1 MIHGFSINYNE
12 KGTVN
17 RTDKLPKEIV
27 WLGSDDNVNWEKIDD
42 NISISNFTLGVDVNS
57 MSKSGQQLLGTTTN
71 GFVKTSEL
79 KIDNVPIAHPN
90 LANDNSNYSFFYE
103 SNGASVN
110 IKKFKYYAFVFKSTN
125 GDSTLQ
131 FREIELY
138 GQNFNKD
145 YNNYVVKIN
154 TESLFE
160 EQYKS
165 YAVII
170 TKLLANSTTQNISKV
185 NYVDFEQEPNTLKS
199 LLNSKLLMDTYLS
212 TNNWFHVI
220 EFSETFYYKHYA
232 IQFIDTQVDTNGNIP
247 QIRDLEFYG
256 LYNTSLNS
264 GFNKLNSIIKTNDVL
279 FPNKLEYNNENL
291 DSIIITEQVKNIK
304 VFNYDVDGNDHFY
317 DNTMLSGMAQNNYR
331 YGKKDIF
338 KVFNNLIDNSTPNYI
353 IRNEVWTYSNTL
365 NNFINDMRSVHIEL
379 DFIESK
385 RIEYMTIIAYNRK
398 IDNIRLFLDTSYS
411 FVKKEIQLNFT
422 YDQKNISITS
432 VKEYISKLNALGLK
446 SRIFENDS
454 NTLSQCYLTI
464 IKLNHQF
471 RDMKKLN
478 FFITDL
484 IEEENN
490 NQPLALSNIE
500 LFERKLIVP
509 HH

>member
-1 MIHGFSINYNE
+1 MKN
-12 KGTVN
+12 
-17 RTDKLPKEIV
+17 
-27 WLGSDDNVNWEKIDD
+27 
-42 NISISNFTLGVDVNS
+42 
-57 MSKSGQQLLGTTTN
+57 
-71 GFVKTSEL
+71 
-79 KIDNVPIAHPN
+79 
-90 LANDNSNYSFFYE
+90 
-103 SNGASVN
+103 N
-110 IKKFKYYAFVFKSTN
+110 IKV
-125 GDSTLQ
+125 
-131 FREIELY
+131 I
-138 GQNFNKD
+138 
-145 YNNYVVKIN
+145 
-154 TESLFE
+154 
-160 EQYKS
+160 
-165 YAVII
+165 AVII

-291 DSIIITEQVKNIK
+291 DSIIVTEQVKNIK

-317 DNTMLSGMAQNNYR
+317 DNTMLSGMGENNYR

-500 LFERKLIVP
+500 LFERKINCSSSLENSDPGDAFDKNIQNSNGWKSKKLYTNNTGEIGNDYKYLGLKPFKEINLTSQQSIDLKMLTTTVEETFQNVDGYNIEFWLYMNKLNELADEESISILRIVNNNSDSTSSIRFEVIVKKTTDNSGNKVYI
-509 HH
+509 